1 MPLYEYRCKECDAT
15 FEVRRSMSESSN
27 PAPCPEGHANTV
39 KLLSAFASVGVSS
52 GSYGAAP
59 SPSPAPR
66 TGGGCG
72 GGCACA
78 H

>member
-1 MPLYEYRCKECDAT
+1 MPLYEYRCKECDEV
-15 FEVRRSMSESSN
+15 FELRRTMSESN
-27 PAPCPEGHANTV
+27 EPAPCSQGHLNSI

-52 GSYGAAP
+52 GSFGSAP
-59 SPSPAPR
+59 SPSPMPR
-66 TGGGCG
+66 GGGCG